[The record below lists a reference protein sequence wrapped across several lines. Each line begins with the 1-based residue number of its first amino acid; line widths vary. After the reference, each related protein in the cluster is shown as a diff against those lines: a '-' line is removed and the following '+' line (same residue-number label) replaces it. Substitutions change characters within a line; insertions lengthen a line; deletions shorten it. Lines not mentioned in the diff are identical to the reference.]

1 MYHKISSLM
10 LNLAKSSSGHRE
22 VYVAQPDNLTQQ
34 VAGKVFI
41 LFELE
46 AKKADAKKIY
56 DFLINGID
64 QYYYQD
70 EKIFLRDKIEGLKLE
85 NIFEAFLTKL
95 NRALSEFLISENI
108 RVKSSDFNIT
118 IGLIY
123 ENQLFFSNFGR
134 NRAYLIYK
142 KADQYEII
150 NVESSASDVERSD
163 YQDQE
168 DEQVVSERMK
178 NFKIFSSVVSG
189 EIPSAS
195 YFFFTN
201 ENLPEYL
208 STKEMVLIISKLP
221 PMVATEQM
229 KQSLAKVNS
238 YAPFLGIIIK
248 NTLGLSEQ
256 DEKEE
261 ILENLSAQSSIST
274 LKHTERKT
282 EDMLSP
288 TGFFDKSKFKNNF
301 DDFLSKISNFF
312 KKLFPFLKI
321 KDKKVKQAVEKTKEQ
336 KKEVVDNSSD
346 PKSSIDIKTKI
357 EVVKSSSLF
366 FKFVKTIKNFIV
378 NLFTA
383 NFWSNSFT
391 DIFKNF
397 KTLHPKR
404 KLLIISVALLLIVL
418 IISISITNRQK
429 RLQEHNEQFMATIEE
444 IQDRYD
450 LIESYLLYDNEDG
463 AKLIIGEISDEI
475 SELKALNEEQEE
487 LLTTWQNNLQES
499 RREIQK
505 LTIINEPEK
514 LFDTVDLNSSA
525 EPRNLAIINNNLYVS
540 DPAGKIIYIYNPEN
554 NEPSSNLIN
563 ASGELN
569 LQKPFVYDDK
579 INYLE
584 NESLAQIDPEV
595 GQYEEISVS
604 GLVDKK
610 TNALDIYEVNDL
622 LYSLHSAENS
632 ILRHSP
638 ANSFTQFNNW
648 LQEDVDLSSAIDMA
662 VTGEIWILKSNA
674 DILRLF
680 LGANDTN
687 FNLDNVDPPLNSA
700 SKLIVN
706 DNDLYIFD
714 SSSKRLVKYNYDGSF
729 ESQYQFPDLE
739 DVFDL
744 SIDHQLERVY
754 LLSDTKIYS
763 FSF

>member
-1 MYHKISSLM
+1 M

-366 FKFVKTIKNFIV
+366 FKFIKTIKNFIV
-378 NLFTA
+378 NLFTP

-475 SELKALNEEQEE
+475 SELEALNEEQEE

-525 EPRNLAIINNNLYVS
+525 EPRNLSIIDNNLYVS
-540 DPAGKIIYIYNPEN
+540 DPAGKIIYIYNSDEK
-554 NEPSSNLIN
+554 ETSSTLIN
-563 ASGELN
+563 TSGDLN
-569 LQKPFVYDDK
+569 LEIPFVYDDK
-579 INYLE
+579 INYLDDE
-584 NESLAQIDPEV
+584 NIVQVDID
-595 GQYEEISVS
+595 GQYENIAVS

-632 ILRHSP
+632 IFRHSP
-638 ANSFTQFNNW
+638 ANSFEQFSNW
-648 LQEDVDLSSAIDMA
+648 LQEDVNLSSAIDMA
-662 VTGEIWILKSNA
+662 VTAEIWVLENDA
-674 DILRLF
+674 NILRLY
-680 LGANDTN
+680 LGENDDD
-687 FNLDNVDPPLNSA
+687 FNLDNIDPPLNSA
-700 SKLIVN
+700 SKLITN
-706 DNDLYIFD
+706 ENSLYIFD
-714 SSSKRLVKYNYDGSF
+714 RQSLRLVKYNYDGSF